1 MSKVL
6 AYLTI
11 LLGVAYITL
20 LSRKLLGLT
29 AERIRVNKVGLAGL
43 LQPLLDAFKLLSK
56 ELLVTSKA
64 GTIVFGLVVVL
75 TLYPKPHLTL
85 VSTDCIKLSLG
96 LDFGFSLFAHCADGF
111 ERWPIMVVCLTE

>member
-56 ELLVTSKA
+56 ELLVPTKA
-64 GTIVFGLVVVL
+64 GTVVFGLV
-75 TLYPKPHLTL
+75 P
-85 VSTDCIKLSLG
+85 
-96 LDFGFSLFAHCADGF
+96 
-111 ERWPIMVVCLTE
+111 VCMLLLCLLL